1 MQQLEVQHAAE
12 LKAQYHEVKKKFK
25 TKFVQR
31 LSALDNAFKNELKA
45 ITSSYNKVR
54 EESIMKDRIITQ
66 LGRVAGR

>member
-1 MQQLEVQHAAE
+1 
-12 LKAQYHEVKKKFK
+12 VKKKFK

-66 LGRVAGR
+66 IGRVAGR